1 MATVST
7 EAFATS
13 VENTDQKAKTWI
25 APTGTQRHPI
35 YLTLGVNNNINKKK
49 KAKRALSILVVQRV
63 NHAHDHDT
71 CPSFANFFQS

>member
-1 MATVST
+1 MDCTYRDT
-7 EAFATS
+7 
-13 VENTDQKAKTWI
+13 KASYI
-25 APTGTQRHPI
+25 P
-35 YLTLGVNNNINKKK
+35 YTLSEQQQQKK